1 MSKPF
6 RIFFRI
12 LFFLYIGLLVYL
24 CFGHFSSLPDVSRT
38 LWGFPTDKVVHFL
51 MFLPFPILAFL
62 AFDRYTETLPQTLSF
77 AGGTFLVGCLMAMG
91 TEVGQARLT
100 NHRMGEFQDFTAD
113 VLALSIST
121 LIVIVWDLLKQ
132 RKKA

>member
-1 MSKPF
+1 MNKRL

-24 CFGHFSSLPDVSRT
+24 CFGHFSSLPHVSRT

-51 MFLPFPILAFL
+51 MFFPFPVLAFL
-62 AFDRYTETLPQTLSF
+62 AFDRYTETLPQTLGF